1 MLPMNQLLNQF
12 QKHFNNHFKNVNL
25 QQDQFLIAIS
35 GGIDSVV
42 LAHLMKAS
50 GANIQLAHCN
60 FQLRGDESTRD
71 EDFVSNFASSIAI
84 PLQSSRY
91 NTTEYAAEKKLSI
104 QEAARKLRYDWFN
117 SLRAELSIKWL
128 ITAHHADDNIET
140 VMMHFFRGTGIK
152 GLTGIPAFQ
161 KEQNIIR
168 PLLPFHK
175 EELKTYAT
183 ENNLSYVE
191 DSSNK
196 KEDYTRNL
204 FRLNILPQIK
214 QIYPQAEENILQN
227 IQRFKDAEFIYESG
241 IEKYKKKL
249 LVIKGNEVH
258 IPVLLLQKIQPIN
271 AIVWEI
277 IKDYGFNAAQTS
289 EVIKLLNAQTGSY
302 IQSYSHRIILNR
314 NWLLIVPNNPK
325 EAVHFQIGMNGK
337 LISLPQ
343 GELKIEQLTNL
354 IDFSISTQSNEVC
367 IDAEEV
373 IFPLLCRPWKQG
385 DYFYPLG
392 MTKKK
397 KLSRFF
403 IDQKLSLPEKESI
416 MVLESNGKIIW
427 VMGYR
432 IDNRFRIKLNTKK
445 VIRLLYHK
453 NK

>member
-1 MLPMNQLLNQF
+1 MNQLLIQF
-12 QKHFNNHFKNVNL
+12 QKHFNSHFKNVNL
-25 QQDQFLIAIS
+25 YKDQFLIAIS

-42 LAHLMKAS
+42 LAHLMKAC

-71 EDFVSNFASSIAI
+71 EDFVSHFARTIDT
-84 PLQSSRY
+84 PLHISRY
-91 NTTEYAAEKKLSI
+91 NTAEYAAENKLSI
-104 QEAARKLRYDWFN
+104 QEAARKLRYNWFN
-117 SLRAELSIKWL
+117 SLRNELSIKWL
-128 ITAHHADDNIET
+128 VTAHHADDNIET

-175 EELKTYAT
+175 EELKVYAA
-183 ENNLSYVE
+183 EKKLSYVE

-214 QIYPQAEENILQN
+214 LIYPQAEENILQN
-227 IQRFKDAEFIYESG
+227 IQRFKDAEFLYESA
-241 IEKYKKKL
+241 IEKHKKKL
-249 LVIKGNEVH
+249 LFFKGNEVH
-258 IPVLLLQKIQPIN
+258 IPVLLLQKTLPLN

-277 IKDYGFNAAQTS
+277 IKEYGFNAAQTT
-289 EVIKLLNAQTGSY
+289 EVIKLLDAHTGSY
-302 IQSYSHRIILNR
+302 IQSNTHRIILNR
-314 NWLLIVPNNPK
+314 NWLLIVPSNTA
-325 EAVHFQIGMNGK
+325 EAIHIQIEQQDK
-337 LISLPQ
+337 VVLLPQ
-343 GELKIEQLTNL
+343 GELQLEQ
-354 IDFSISTQSNEVC
+354 ISVQADFSIPTHPNEVC
-367 IDAEEV
+367 IDASEV

-403 IDQKLSLPEKESI
+403 IDQKLSLPEKESV
-416 MVLESNGKIIW
+416 MVLETNGKIIW
-427 VMGYR
+427 VLGQR
-432 IDNRFRIKLNTKK
+432 IDNRFRIKQNTKK
-445 VIRLLYHK
+445 VIRLRY
-453 NK
+453 NKK